1 MYHQYPVHQNPLMN
15 IQEPIETTFNYQRLK
30 NGYFAFRRI
39 WRDGAEKLTI
49 GLINGKLYEFYLN
62 DAGENKVEIHK
73 NFIESVSAENL
84 SANDW
89 LYATDPM
96 GFNVLKNSP
105 RLTWGVSLTDTDLFT
120 NLFKDNPPC

>member
-1 MYHQYPVHQNPLMN
+1 MYNQYPVHQNPFMN
-15 IQEPIETTFNYQRLK
+15 IPEPIETIFNYQRLK
-30 NGYFAFRRI
+30 DGFFAFRKI

-49 GLINGKLYEFYLN
+49 GLVNDKLHEFYLN
-62 DAGENKVEIHK
+62 DVSENKIEMHK

-105 RLTWGVSLTDTDLFT
+105 RLT
-120 NLFKDNPPC
+120 